1 MIKVIANNRNKKDF
15 QSMTFETDLSWNEL
29 KEAFIN
35 KADISKHIFKGN
47 MCGRGSSYPKFC
59 NRVQVLIDDDIHFSI
74 KYDNFTN
81 KSFPDYY
88 TTIELYKI

>member
-1 MIKVIANNRNKKDF
+1 MKIIANNRNEKDF
-15 QSMTFETDLSWNEL
+15 QSMIFETDLTWKEL

-35 KADISKHIFKGN
+35 KTDISKHIFKGT
-47 MCGRGSSYPKFC
+47 MYGIGSIYPKFG

-74 KYDNFTN
+74 KYGNFTN

-88 TTIELYKI
+88 TTVELYKI